1 MYGNMRLTLASICVV
16 SVDYSDNVTQ
26 QNWSDTI
33 NFPFL
38 NISLPETGRHLLQK
52 FQCLFLRSFLEVDR
66 TKINCLQCVAVQT
79 TPSTYTGTSLV
90 AITPQHHPCTFWKST
105 NLDLFVS
112 SRNLLLLAQTGFLQ
126 MFGWV
131 YLNCC
136 STSLIT
142 VWQSR
147 HRKVP
152 LTSSGW
158 TGWVRTTCPLMRSRE
173 PIFAE
178 VSSRILVKTEIHKD

>member
-1 MYGNMRLTLASICVV
+1 M
-16 SVDYSDNVTQ
+16 
-26 QNWSDTI
+26 
-33 NFPFL
+33 
-38 NISLPETGRHLLQK
+38 QK
-52 FQCLFLRSFLEVDR
+52 LQCLFLMLTEEKLTIFIVRKYKQHLP
-66 TKINCLQCVAVQT
+66 T
-79 TPSTYTGTSLV
+79 TTGTLLV
-90 AITPQHHPCTFWKST
+90 VIIPQHHPCTFWKST
-105 NLDLFVS
+105 NLDLLVS

-178 VSSRILVKTEIHKD
+178 VSSRILFKTEIRKD

>member
-1 MYGNMRLTLASICVV
+1 MLKQKTSIEIK
-16 SVDYSDNVTQ
+16 Y
-26 QNWSDTI
+26 
-33 NFPFL
+33 
-38 NISLPETGRHLLQK
+38 LQK
-52 FQCLFLRSFLEVDR
+52 FQHFFLMLAEPKLSVFNMYRY
-66 TKINCLQCVAVQT
+66 KQH
-79 TPSTYTGTSLV
+79 PSTTIGPSWFVT
-90 AITPQHHPCTFWKST
+90 IPQSPHCTFWKST

-126 MFGWV
+126 MFGCV

-158 TGWVRTTCPLMRSRE
+158 TGWVRTTCPLIRIND
-173 PIFAE
+173 PIFAD
-178 VSSRILVKTEIHKD
+178 VSSRILFKTEIHMDYILKLSWHF